1 MTDNIIITVDGIE
14 INAQVGNSILDE
26 ALNSGIY
33 IPHLCSH
40 PDLPPLVDTQ
50 GVTQVYQGSKL
61 YQGTPNGKDPE
72 IHTGCRLC
80 VVQVEG
86 EVNLVPA
93 CSTIIENGIQIKTKT
108 PEISEYRKQR
118 LAEILAQHPHACLTC
133 AQREGCAREPC
144 SSNVPV
150 EERCCPLLGNCEL
163 EKISDY
169 IGIPNYTSK
178 YIPSDGKTINE
189 DPLIYRDY
197 ELCISCTRC
206 VHACND
212 LRGVSILGYTYVNG
226 DRVVGTID
234 QPNLFDTDCRFC
246 GACVEVCPT
255 GAIQDKGS
263 VFGRLQEDALV
274 PCKSTCPLS
283 ADVPQ
288 YIRYISKQ
296 QYSKA
301 LAVILE
307 QTPFPSVLGRVCSHP
322 CELECRRGEINE
334 PVAICALKRF
344 VTDSDDSTT
353 NTQILIQESTGKR
366 VAIIGGGPTGLTA
379 AYFLKRKG
387 HGVEVFERDK
397 EIGGLLR
404 TALPNYRLPEDILR
418 RDLQYIEDIGVQ
430 IHTSVE
436 IGKDIEFAELLSNGF
451 SSILVAIGSQ
461 VSKKLDIIGSDL
473 KNVHWGIDFLKGVKS
488 GKQHPLGQNVIVIG
502 GGGVAIDVA
511 LTSVRMDVENVQL
524 VCLESQSEMPAHDWE
539 IKQALEEGISINCSW
554 GPKEIL
560 REEER
565 VVGIKLV
572 KCTSVFDDKGNFSPQ
587 FDETVSKNLVG
598 DTIILAIGQTSEL
611 EFIDPSI
618 EITPW
623 NTISVDSSMNTSKQG
638 IFAGGEVVSGPISVV
653 QAIEDGKK
661 AAIAMD
667 RYLGGD
673 GDIFISFI
681 EDEILDPHI
690 GRINEFAALSRV
702 KMPQTD
708 IIQRIHNFDEVEI
721 GYNNNMAIKEAER
734 CLQCDLRMQ
743 ISSNQLP
750 PEKWFKLDKDQIMLV
765 PKVSGVVQLLDK
777 DKGVIL
783 IQGTISLRSTLLD
796 LMDDHLDAEFYIY
809 EEDEMYT
816 KRESELLQT
825 FLATHGSFPRGNESD
840 LDDDLF

>member
-1 MTDNIIITVDGIE
+1 LTDSVIITVDGIE

-26 ALNSGIY
+26 VLNSGIY

-40 PDLPPLVDTQ
+40 PDLPPLIDTQ
-50 GVTQVYQGSKL
+50 GVTQVYQGPRL
-61 YQGTPNGKDPE
+61 YQGTLKKNPE
-72 IHTGCRLC
+72 IHNGCRLC

-93 CSTIIENGIQIKTKT
+93 CSTIIENGIQIFTKT
-108 PEISEYRKQR
+108 PEISNYRKQR
-118 LAEILAQHPHACLTC
+118 LAEILSRHPHACLTC

-178 YIPSDGKTINE
+178 YIPSNSKALSE
-189 DPLIYRDY
+189 DPLISRDY
-197 ELCISCTRC
+197 ELCINCTRC
-206 VHACND
+206 VRACND
-212 LRGVSILGYTYVNG
+212 LRGVAILGYTYVNG

-234 QPNLFDTDCRFC
+234 QPNLFDTECRFC

-255 GAIQDKGS
+255 GAIQDKGAP
-263 VFGRLQEDALV
+263 FGRLQEEALV
-274 PCKSTCPLS
+274 PCKSTCPLGT
-283 ADVPQ
+283 DVPQ
-288 YIRYISKQ
+288 YIRFIGKEE
-296 QYSKA
+296 YSKA

-322 CELECRRGEINE
+322 CEQECRRDEINE
-334 PVAICALKRF
+334 PIAICALKRF
-344 VTDSDDSTT
+344 VTDSVDSTT
-353 NTQILIQESTGKR
+353 DTPIPIQETTGKR
-366 VAIIGGGPTGLTA
+366 VAIIGAGPTGLTA

-387 HGVEVFERDK
+387 HEVEVFERDK

-404 TALPNYRLPEDILR
+404 TALPNYRLPENILR

-430 IHTSVE
+430 IHTGIE
-436 IGKDIEFAELLSNGF
+436 IGKDIEFTQLQSNGF

-473 KNVHWGIDFLKGVKS
+473 KNVYWGIEFLKAVKS
-488 GKQHPLGQNVIVIG
+488 GKQNPLGQNVIVIG

-511 LTSVRMDVENVQL
+511 LTSVRMDVESVQL
-524 VCLESQSEMPAHDWE
+524 VCLESKSEMPAHDWE

-554 GPKEIL
+554 GPNEIL

-565 VVGIKLV
+565 VVGIKLI
-572 KCTSVFDDKGNFSPQ
+572 KCTSVFDEKGNFSPQ
-587 FDETVSKNLVG
+587 YDETVSKKLVG
-598 DTIILAIGQTSEL
+598 DTIIMAIGQTSEL
-611 EFIDPSI
+611 DFIDTSI

-623 NTISVDSSMNTSKQG
+623 NTISVDSSMNTTQQG

-673 GDIFISFI
+673 GNIFVSLVDE
-681 EDEILDPHI
+681 EDLDPNI
-690 GRINEFAALSRV
+690 GRINGFLALPRV
-702 KMPQTD
+702 EIPKTD
-708 IIQRIHNFDEVEI
+708 IFQRIHNFEEVEI
-721 GYNNNMAIKEAER
+721 GYDSTMAIEEAKR

-750 PEKWFKLDKDQIMLV
+750 PEKWFKLDQGQIMQV
-765 PKVSGVVQLLDK
+765 PDVSGVLQLLDK
-777 DKGVIL
+777 DKEVIL

-796 LMDDHLDAEFYIY
+796 LIDDNLDAEFYNY

-816 KRESELLQT
+816 KRESELLQN
-825 FLATHGSFPRGNESD
+825 FLASQGSFPRGNESE